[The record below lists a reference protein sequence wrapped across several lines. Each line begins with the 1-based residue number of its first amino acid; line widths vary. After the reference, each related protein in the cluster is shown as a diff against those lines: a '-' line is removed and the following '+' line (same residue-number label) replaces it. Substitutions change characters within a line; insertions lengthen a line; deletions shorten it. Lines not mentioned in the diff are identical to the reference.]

1 MWQTGFS
8 SRVVNENK
16 KINGNKLVPKNVP
29 PNLMDIDKDKGKG
42 RCAKGRVDETR
53 DRGKPL
59 QAKQKGCD
67 GRNRPIPVNKKAT
80 RLTGHFSAI
89 HLKIQGS
96 GYQVISWQR
105 FGQTSILYGAALL

>member
-1 MWQTGFS
+1 M
-8 SRVVNENK
+8 VNENK

-80 RLTGHFSAI
+80 RLTGHFAAI
-89 HLKIQGS
+89 HLKIQRS
-96 GYQVISWQR
+96 GYQVISS